1 MRSGAWTFT
10 VRKRPRWLLIL
21 ALPWLL
27 LLATLAQTALAS
39 LWEEE
44 RRAAILSGTL
54 ALGVLVVGGLFW
66 HRLGRPGRA
75 DREEPPP
82 GNP

>member
-1 MRSGAWTFT
+1 MRSGVWTFT
-10 VRKRPRWLLIL
+10 VRKRPRWLLLL

-27 LLATLAQTALAS
+27 LLATLVQTALAS

-54 ALGVLVVGGLFW
+54 ALVVLAIGGLVW
-66 HRLGRPGRA
+66 QRLGRPGRA
-75 DREEPPP
+75 DAEEPPP